1 MLLDSEKIGEY
12 LSGVEF
18 ICQPVPNRHGGEFR
32 QLLDYH
38 LTEAAVFN
46 AVKHAR
52 KHPCRVGDALLFA
65 YLRA

>member
-1 MLLDSEKIGEY
+1 MLLDGKKIGEY

-18 ICQPVPNRHGGEFR
+18 ICQSVPNGHGGEFR

-46 AVKHAR
+46 AVKHA
-52 KHPCRVGDALLFA
+52 
-65 YLRA
+65 